1 MGENLQTF
9 QHQLDLALSDLEKKG
24 FKLQVV
30 SRQLDGKTNNNVLVK
45 DMSQTYMLRLNRPDA
60 AELGI
65 DRQSEL
71 TILQHVEGVF
81 APPLV
86 VWDVALG
93 YQMTCYVQ
101 SSKRQLNDQDIE
113 PIVTI
118 LKTFHG
124 LDIIVPQIDYLQRI
138 DRLVPSSKQAEWLK
152 LRRRFEAALA
162 KISEQY
168 GYHAGLCHHD
178 LVKDNILW
186 PAANPAPLII
196 DWEYAALGDVVFD
209 LATLVEANNLNVDQQ
224 NKLLQSY
231 FAESEYA
238 PKLLVY
244 RAVYVMLCAAW
255 GWRQGLENNA
265 EQRKIK
271 DLLAQFE

>member
-1 MGENLQTF
+1 MGENLQIF
-9 QHQLDLALSDLEKKG
+9 QRQLDLALSDLEKKG
-24 FKLQVV
+24 FKLQVL

-45 DMSQTYMLRLNRPDA
+45 DMNQTYMLRLNRPDA

-71 TILQHVEGVF
+71 TIFQHVEGVF

-86 VWDVALG
+86 VWNVPLG

-101 SSKRQLNDQDIE
+101 SSKRQLSDRDIE

-124 LDIIVPQIDYLQRI
+124 LDITVPQIDYLQRI
-138 DRLVPSSKQAEWLK
+138 DCLVPSSKQAIWLK
-152 LRRRFEAALA
+152 LRTRFEKALA

-178 LVKDNILW
+178 LVMDNILW
-186 PAANPAPLII
+186 PVANSTPLII

-209 LATLVEANNLNVDQQ
+209 LATLVEAHHLNVAQQ

-231 FAESEYA
+231 FSGLEYA

-255 GWRQGLENNA
+255 DWRQSLENNA
-265 EQRKIK
+265 EQHKIK